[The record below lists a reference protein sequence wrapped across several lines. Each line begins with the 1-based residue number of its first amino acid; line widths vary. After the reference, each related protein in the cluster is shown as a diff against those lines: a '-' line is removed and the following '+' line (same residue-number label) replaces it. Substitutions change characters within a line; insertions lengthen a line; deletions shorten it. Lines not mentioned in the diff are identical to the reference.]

1 MCVSVIINGRDSW
14 YMLRLIDTMLGRTQ
28 WCSEISRVI
37 AQALAE
43 SVRTQQGGDLTEG
56 PLKEIQESND
66 E

>member
-1 MCVSVIINGRDSW
+1 
-14 YMLRLIDTMLGRTQ
+14 MLRLIDTMLGRTQ